1 MKTYYYL
8 NGIDKYGPFTI
19 KELKSKGL
27 NKDSLIWTDGMDS
40 WKRISEVD
48 EVANCILGKTPPP
61 LPTSNTK
68 IPPIPERPK
77 PPQLPPNPNTE
88 KRVGET
94 DGLSGYS
101 PMEKNVEQSQ
111 PPIKKQKKYGGI
123 IVFLSIVVVL
133 LVLGF
138 LYSETD
144 IFDGLI
150 NSNSTPNNDNSS
162 FSFNSG
168 ESNRSNNSRSVICSE
183 VLQATEIKTNSATL
197 NGKQVRNDKN
207 LYSMEFEFTGN
218 GQTQK
223 APVVKEGD
231 KLHAEVSNL
240 YSNTTYKYCII
251 EHTDNGDI
259 RSGYATFTTLP
270 IPPQIKADVVHH
282 NDRLSSFFSDGN
294 LFGDKRKLIK
304 ACNYTNNIVR
314 SKAVSIAGQSEGNFN
329 LGQVCDIFDYCYNNW
344 HYVNDPQKEIYE
356 YASNTISNGLN
367 GDCDDF
373 AVLVCSM
380 LLAVGGDA
388 RISFAYNSEGGH
400 AFTEINVGKSNMN
413 TMADYISRR
422 YGSRY
427 SGQIYY
433 YNDKYGNHWLN
444 MDWWAKHPGG
454 QYYKADRGTRF
465 YILDN
470 YCEDF

>member
-19 KELKSKGL
+19 EELKSKGL

-162 FSFNSG
+162 FSFNNSN
-168 ESNRSNNSRSVICSE
+168 SNRSTNTKTVVCSE
-183 VLQATEIKTNSATL
+183 VLHATEIRTNSVTL
-197 NGKQVRNDKN
+197 NGRQVRNDKK
-207 LYSMEFEFTGN
+207 LLSMEFEFTGN

-223 APVVKEGD
+223 VPVVKEGD

-240 YSNTTYKYCII
+240 YSNST
-251 EHTDNGDI
+251 
-259 RSGYATFTTLP
+259 
-270 IPPQIKADVVHH
+270 
-282 NDRLSSFFSDGN
+282 
-294 LFGDKRKLIK
+294 
-304 ACNYTNNIVR
+304 
-314 SKAVSIAGQSEGNFN
+314 
-329 LGQVCDIFDYCYNNW
+329 
-344 HYVNDPQKEIYE
+344 
-356 YASNTISNGLN
+356 
-367 GDCDDF
+367 
-373 AVLVCSM
+373 
-380 LLAVGGDA
+380 
-388 RISFAYNSEGGH
+388 
-400 AFTEINVGKSNMN
+400 
-413 TMADYISRR
+413 
-422 YGSRY
+422 
-427 SGQIYY
+427 
-433 YNDKYGNHWLN
+433 
-444 MDWWAKHPGG
+444 
-454 QYYKADRGTRF
+454 
-465 YILDN
+465 
-470 YCEDF
+470 